1 VKREDVKRDLQLATC
16 VLQHRQEHTMYRSTG
31 FISFLLRRISGV
43 ALVIYLA
50 LHMWV
55 IGSANQGPEVFN
67 ARLNAVQTPIF
78 KLFEIALLAAVVYHA
93 FDGIRLLIVHYFNV
107 TNKRNS
113 LFYAAFVVAA
123 ILTIAGGIPILMF
136 MLQG

>member
-1 VKREDVKRDLQLATC
+1 
-16 VLQHRQEHTMYRSTG
+16 MYRSSG
-31 FISFLLRRISGV
+31 FISFVLRRLTGV
-43 ALVIYLA
+43 ALVLYLF

-78 KLFEIALLAAVVYHA
+78 KLAEIALLAAVVYHA

-107 TNKRNS
+107 SSYRKS
-113 LFYAAFVVAA
+113 LFYAAFAISV
-123 ILTIAGGIPILMF
+123 ILTIAGGLPIFLF